1 MTPMQTLHMTEHP
14 ADPVCGMTVNPEV
27 ARAAGLVTEHDG
39 HTYFFCGRGCQFDFR
54 DDPARYL
61 DPAWEKHM

>member
-1 MTPMQTLHMTEHP
+1 MQTLHMAERPT
-14 ADPVCGMTVNPEV
+14 DPVCGMTVNPEV

-39 HTYFFCGRGCQFDFR
+39 TSYYFCGRGCQLDFG
-54 DDPARYL
+54 DDPAKYL